1 MSSTHAFPLACR
13 RAAIIALALWTVAP
27 GVQALQG
34 SGDDQGPDHV
44 LVVARTV
51 QPRIAYRGIPL
62 EDHPVHSQA
71 TVFPGGVFHRTLDA
85 SMERLVGDAELSQLG
100 SLGIERGVGPAL
112 TMGRLGL
119 VDPGLFV
126 GGAAGATTPLRS
138 GAGGAVSAAT
148 RGLGSMIQGSML
160 QDSMIQGSVL
170 PVIATNPGGGP

>member
-1 MSSTHAFPLACR
+1 MPYTPAFPPSRRHAALLA
-13 RAAIIALALWTVAP
+13 AVLGTVAP
-27 GVQALQG
+27 GVQAQQG
-34 SGDDQGPDHV
+34 SDGDQGPDHV

-62 EDHPVHSQA
+62 EDHPVQTQA

-85 SMERLVGDAELSQLG
+85 SIERLAGDNELAQLA

-112 TMGRLGL
+112 TMGRLGV

-126 GGAAGATTPLRS
+126 GGGAGAATPLRS
-138 GAGGAVSAAT
+138 GAGAGGAVSAAT
-148 RGLGSMIQGSML
+148 RGLGSMIQGS
-160 QDSMIQGSVL
+160 VL